1 MRELTSDPSGSKR
14 WKESQIGQTSSTAIS
29 RLSERLNDQ
38 GWLRDATVD
47 DLQPLV
53 DFAWRDVTAAAGS
66 QIARKAVSI
75 VMQAYRTP
83 DLTNPAAFV
92 DMAVGA
98 LEDMPSIVLAELASP
113 KIGIVRESKFPP
125 TIAEMVQWCEERLK
139 KHRLIAETG
148 SLQIERRR
156 RAQEVAD
163 HRMKEAAEKQKAT
176 EEWLAS
182 EPERQRK
189 AKEAQLA
196 IAAASAKKAIEEAA
210 KRKEQDAR
218 AAWMKRIFSEFVE
231 DAVVTERL
239 CSLTEAEQDEATRR
253 ELEMPGAG
261 SQWLAEK
268 IRS

>member
-1 MRELTSDPSGSKR
+1 MRELTNGTNGSQR
-14 WKESQIGQTSSTAIS
+14 WKESQPGQTSSTAIS

-125 TIAEMVQWCEERLK
+125 TIAEMVRDLK
-139 KHRLIAETG
+139 SWSIGADEIAVSFDPYAVGAYAEGAYTC
-148 SLQIERRR
+148 SFPTKDVKAL
-156 RAQEVAD
+156 AL
-163 HRMKEAAEKQKAT
+163 KAAP
-176 EEWLAS
+176 L
-182 EPERQRK
+182 P
-189 AKEAQLA
+189 
-196 IAAASAKKAIEEAA
+196 
-210 KRKEQDAR
+210 
-218 AAWMKRIFSEFVE
+218 
-231 DAVVTERL
+231 
-239 CSLTEAEQDEATRR
+239 
-253 ELEMPGAG
+253 
-261 SQWLAEK
+261 
-268 IRS
+268 